1 MGQILTCCFTGHRPQ
16 KFSFG
21 FNEHD
26 DRCKNLKKI
35 LRERIE
41 YLITQQSVTHFIT
54 GMALGVDLFAAEIVL
69 QLKQKYPHI
78 QLECAIPCE
87 FQSKR
92 WSKSLQN
99 RYEMILSQCDTQ
111 TVLQKYYT
119 PNCMLK
125 RNQYMVDHADIV
137 LVIWNGTPG
146 GTEKT
151 IQYAQQQNKRVWLT
165 LFYD

>member
-1 MGQILTCCFTGHRPQ
+1 MEQILTCCFTGHRPQ

-21 FNEHD
+21 FNEQD

-41 YLITQQSVTHFIT
+41 YLITQQNVTYFIT
-54 GMALGVDLFAAEIVL
+54 GMALGVDLFAAEIVM
-69 QLKQKYPHI
+69 QLKQNYPHI

-87 FQSKR
+87 SQSKR

-99 RYEMILSQCDTQ
+99 RYEMILSQCVTQ

-119 PNCMLK
+119 SNCMLK
-125 RNQYMVDHADIV
+125 RNQYMVDHADII
-137 LVIWNGTPG
+137 LAIWNGTPG

-151 IQYAQQQNKRVWLT
+151 IQYAKQQNKRVWLT